1 MVVHW
6 DEVHVAK
13 HKAVVV
19 IVLQGLFKANVEEL
33 CAVEH
38 GLSSLVQKQ
47 KKLPSDAMRPFSQ
60 TPMGTGDLS
69 APHGP

>member
-60 TPMGTGDLS
+60 TPMGTSDLS

>member
-19 IVLQGLFKANVEEL
+19 IVLQGLFKANIEEL

-60 TPMGTGDLS
+60 TPMGTGDLPV
-69 APHGP
+69 PHGP